1 MSMTN
6 CPNCGAAKDITQ
18 TVCPFCGT
26 PMFDLTDIDLSDF
39 GKPCIVRFKFKENIF
54 SMKAYV
60 NCASFEVYPD
70 SCEMVDMQGRWHR
83 YLRSNNVE
91 ANITFV
97 SCE

>member
-39 GKPCIVRFKFKENIF
+39 SKPCIVRFKFNENIF

-60 NCASFEVYPD
+60 QCAQFEMTPESY
-70 SCEMVDMQGRWHR
+70 SMVDMSGMWHC
-83 YLRSNNVE
+83 LRRNNVE